1 MNKVQQKL
9 KAVVGCFALVL
20 LMQLQSPQEE
30 RPERLLLTIPE
41 ENLKFVGF
49 WHIGASRT
57 AINKTRDEFVMMQAH
72 EILDSPLFS
81 EASKFEN
88 VTINYVTRLDLSN
101 ETKQFLQDTNVIH
114 ELKPTAIPDMKDD
127 DEYFEFPTLAEV
139 HNFCLQPENRDT
151 VAFYIHSKTV
161 DTTRKEL
168 EGFLLSERCAQCMQ
182 DERKVAWYAHPLVL

>member
-1 MNKVQQKL
+1 
-9 KAVVGCFALVL
+9 LVL

-127 DEYFEFPTLAEV
+127 EEYFEFPTLAEV

-182 DERKVAWYAHPLVL
+182 DERKVAWYAHPRAL